1 MKILSLSMTILG
13 VLCMALILASPV
25 LVQAADQPPKQAA
38 SLIPNGS
45 FEKIAPNGAPA
56 EGWWYYPANITE
68 KIPAEVATLSV
79 DAEEAY
85 AGDKSLKFE
94 FHSVVYPS
102 AVSPQVPVNPG
113 DTISYSVYYKS
124 KVAAY
129 EPTAEEK
136 KKIAAR
142 EHIKQDTPRVISQVT
157 YADIERKTLK
167 AEKIE
172 VKTTTDG
179 WEQLEKTLIVPPRAG
194 YVQVSFCV
202 YDAIGVV
209 RWDAL
214 EFKRLNSF
222 SASPI
227 SYNEEQAIGNHTLE
241 FLLENYTGAK
251 DPLKLDVLVGDEV
264 IATKTITPAGT
275 AKENVVIDYE
285 LTKYGKQ
292 KLSYALTK
300 LDDNEK
306 IFSTERDLVVPEMLG
321 TSLPYPTHVW
331 SDENVTE
338 IEEQISTNLSASQ
351 AETGAVLVDVIKQ
364 GVFIRSDRI
373 SPVGAQMKC
382 TFPIDGLTAGD
393 YQIMVRLMDKLGT
406 EQARRLEKFHIM
418 GVPRSKVEVK
428 HGQLQ
433 IDGKSIFPI
442 GMYAPRTDSKYLKE
456 FADAGFTFFS
466 SYSFE
471 GNAKQSPRPIRGGY
485 NELERAQ
492 KFGLYMLVS
501 TASYEVYHGEW
512 DKVRAKLRAVRAHP
526 AVLGYMEEELLS
538 IGYIGLQEF
547 KKWSV
552 LIREVD
558 PDRPVTAYEHL
569 RKTEAGAPVIMP
581 WGLIDIGYLGW
592 YPVPFKGDQT
602 EFIVPQW
609 LTDNVPLTNNPVWTC
624 PQSMRLAA
632 NKLDKPRRYPTPEE
646 YRAIAYL
653 SIIHGAK
660 GLFYFGGHVQ
670 DADFKSGEG
679 DWPYL
684 QKLVR
689 DISDMSPVWL
699 APTSEKK
706 ITIAGGEKISMM
718 LKELDGFYYLIA
730 ANRDRPKAEVTFT
743 LPFEAARI
751 IRKTPAGIGMD
762 HPNVEII
769 LNGDSFQD
777 AFDRYAVH
785 IYKIEK

>member
-1 MKILSLSMTILG
+1 MKTRSLSMTTLG

-25 LVQAADQPPKQAA
+25 LVQAADPPPKQGD

-45 FEKIAPNGAPA
+45 FEEVYPNGAPA
-56 EGWWYYPANITE
+56 EGWWYSPANIKE

-85 AGDKSLKFE
+85 VGDKSLKFE
-94 FHSVVYPS
+94 FHSVVYPG
-102 AVSPQVPVNPG
+102 AISPQVPVNPG

-136 KKIAAR
+136 KEFAAR
-142 EHIKQDTPRVISQVT
+142 EHLKPNTPIVVFQVT
-157 YADIERKTLK
+157 YVDIEKKTLK
-167 AEKIE
+167 AERIYGE
-172 VKTTTDG
+172 TATDG
-179 WEQLEKTLIVPPRAG
+179 WEKLEKTLIVPPRAG
-194 YVQVSFCV
+194 YVQVQFYV

-214 EFKRLNSF
+214 EVQRLNPY

-227 SYNEEQAIGNHTLE
+227 SYDEEQAIGNHNLE
-241 FLLENYTGAK
+241 LLLENYTGARE
-251 DPLKLDVLVGDEV
+251 PLKLEVSVGDEV
-264 IATKTITPAGT
+264 IAKKTITPAGT
-275 AKENVVIDYE
+275 AKENVAIDYE

-292 KLSYALTK
+292 KLTYALTK
-300 LDDNEK
+300 SDDNEK
-306 IFSTERDLVVPEMLG
+306 LFVTERDLVVPEMLG

-338 IEEQISTNLSASQ
+338 IEEQISTNLYASQ
-351 AETGAVLVDVIKQ
+351 AETGAALVDVIKQ

-373 SPVGAQMKC
+373 SPVGSQMKY
-382 TFPIDGLTAGD
+382 TFPIDGLTPGD
-393 YQIMVRLMDKLGT
+393 YQIKVRFVDKLGT

-418 GVPRSKVEVK
+418 GVPRPEVEVK

-433 IDGKSIFPI
+433 IDGKPIFPI
-442 GMYAPRTDSKYLKE
+442 GMYAPRTAPKYLKE
-456 FADAGFTFFS
+456 FADAGFNFFS

-471 GNAKQSPRPIRGGY
+471 GGATLPPRSIRLGY
-485 NELERAQ
+485 NELEKAQ
-492 KFGLYMLVS
+492 EYGLYMLVS
-501 TASYEVYHGEW
+501 TASHEVYHGEW

-526 AVLGYMEEELLS
+526 AVLGYMEEELHS
-538 IGYIGLQEF
+538 RGYISLQEL
-547 KKWSV
+547 KKWSA

-558 PDRPVTAYEHL
+558 PGRPVTAYEVL
-569 RKTEAGAPVIMP
+569 KGDIDAFSPMP
-581 WGLIDIGYLGW
+581 WGLVDICYLGW

-602 EFIVPQW
+602 EFILPHW
-609 LTDNVPLTNNPVWTC
+609 LADNVSLTNNPVWTC
-624 PQSMRLAA
+624 PQSMTFTASR
-632 NKLDKPRRYPTPEE
+632 LDKPPRYPNPEE

-718 LKELDGFYYLIA
+718 LKELDGSYYLIA

-743 LPFEAARI
+743 LPFESAGI
-751 IRKTPAGIGMD
+751 IKTTPAGIDMD
-762 HPNVEII
+762 HPNVEITP
-769 LNGDSFQD
+769 NGDSFQD
-777 AFDRYAVH
+777 TFDRYAVH
-785 IYKIEK
+785 IYQIEK